1 MGQSG
6 MDRIFVFDGHEY
18 RDADGRIYDSAGDL
32 VGTVLLDVAKEYWI
46 VEPADAGDGWL
57 IHVNEPDARETAIR
71 GLIGSAY

>member
-1 MGQSG
+1 
-6 MDRIFVFDGHEY
+6 
-18 RDADGRIYDSAGDL
+18 
-32 VGTVLLDVAKEYWI
+32 VLLDVAKEYWI